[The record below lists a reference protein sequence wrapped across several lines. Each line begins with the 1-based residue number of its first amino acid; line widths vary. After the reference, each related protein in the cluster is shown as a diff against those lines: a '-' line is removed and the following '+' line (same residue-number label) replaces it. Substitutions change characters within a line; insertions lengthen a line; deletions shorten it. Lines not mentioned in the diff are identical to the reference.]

1 MEEVQGVKWCVSQE
15 AGFIFEVTREDLS
28 VLC

>member
-1 MEEVQGVKWCVSQE
+1 MGEVQGVKWCVSWE
-15 AGFIFEVTREDLS
+15 VGFIFDSTGEDLS